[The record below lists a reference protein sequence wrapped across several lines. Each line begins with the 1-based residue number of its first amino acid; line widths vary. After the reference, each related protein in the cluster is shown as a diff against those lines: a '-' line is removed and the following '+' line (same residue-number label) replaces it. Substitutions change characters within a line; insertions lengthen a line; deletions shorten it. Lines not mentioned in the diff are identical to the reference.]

1 MIENPL
7 DWFKQFLPYV
17 VKPIEPSYGDLC
29 ILSSNAPTEAKESY
43 NKYIHLIKKYIQSW
57 DCLIFE
63 NLRIIGV
70 DKEKLAE
77 YTQKGKEQLEFLFEL
92 IDSGVIDNDPFIKLD
107 RP

>member
-7 DWFKQFLPYV
+7 DWLKQFLPYV
-17 VKPIEPSYGDLC
+17 IKPAKPSYGDLC
-29 ILSSNAPTEAKESY
+29 VLSSNAPTEAKESY
-43 NKYIHLIKKYIQSW
+43 NKYIRLIKKCIQSW

-63 NLRIIGV
+63 NLRIVGV

-77 YTQKGKEQLEFLFEL
+77 YTPKGKEQLDILFEL
-92 IDSGVIDNDPFIKLD
+92 IDSGVIDNDPFIKIN